1 MNKFM
6 YLTIYVAIWI
16 TVANVV
22 LSALQYSIKEM
33 EGIPVAVKSSSHSRV
48 AEMRDSA
55 LPPAG
60 IESYDADQ

>member
-33 EGIPVAVKSSSHSRV
+33 EGFPVAAKQSHSRV
-48 AEMRDSA
+48 AEMRDIT
-55 LPPAG
+55 LHPG
-60 IESYDADQ
+60 VIESYHADQ

>member
-22 LSALQYSIKEM
+22 LSALQYSIQEM
-33 EGIPVAVKSSSHSRV
+33 ESFPVAVKSPHSRL
-48 AEMRDSA
+48 AEMRDST
-55 LPPAG
+55 LPLEG